1 MSIDDSSIDIAEEV
15 VDTDSVSPCRVTP
28 PFHLTCM
35 QIKPLLTPGHC
46 S

>member
-1 MSIDDSSIDIAEEV
+1 MSIDDSSIDIVEEV
-15 VDTDSVSPCRVTP
+15 VDTDSVSTYMVTP

-35 QIKPLLTPGHC
+35 GIKPLLTPGHF